1 MGSQKSSNGKR
12 KIYILLTNTGS
23 IPTKIIKVYT
33 KSPYNHVAISFTK
46 DLRRFYSFGRK
57 KYYNP
62 LLGGFVVEGVDSK
75 IYKYFDETTCSI
87 FSLEVDWRIFRRMRR
102 VIKEFEKEKDK
113 YDYSFIGL
121 LGVIANIPIEREYC
135 YFCSQF
141 VATVL
146 EKSGLNL
153 FNKPPGLVTPNDF
166 LDLKELEHI
175 YTGKLS
181 EYSINADLRTYN
193 DNFIPTTSEV

>member
-1 MGSQKSSNGKR
+1 MERLKSNNGKR

-33 KSPYNHVAISFTK
+33 KAPYNHVAISFTR

-57 KYYNP
+57 KYNNP
-62 LLGGFVVEGVDSK
+62 LLGGFVIESLDSK
-75 IYKYFDETTCSI
+75 IYEYFNETTCSI
-87 FSLEVDWRIFRRMRR
+87 FSLDVDRRVYYRMRK
-102 VIKEFEKEKDK
+102 VIKQFEKERDK
-113 YDYSFIGL
+113 YVYSFIGL
-121 LGVIANIPIEREYC
+121 LGVIVKVPIEREHG

-166 LDLKELEHI
+166 MELEELNHI

-181 EYSINADLRTYN
+181 DYSKEVNPSNYN
-193 DNFIPTTSEV
+193 NFIPSISDV

>member
-1 MGSQKSSNGKR
+1 MEVSKSKNGKR

-23 IPTKIIKVYT
+23 IPTKIIQVYT
-33 KSPYNHVAISFTK
+33 KSPYNHVAISFAR

-62 LLGGFVVEGVDSK
+62 LFGGFVIEGIDSK
-75 IYKYFDETTCSI
+75 IYEYFSETTCSI
-87 FSLEVDWRIFRRMRR
+87 FSLEVDWHTYYRMRR

-113 YDYSFIGL
+113 YVYSFIGL
-121 LGVIANIPIEREYC
+121 LGVIAKIPIEREYC

-166 LDLKELEHI
+166 LDLKELNHI

-181 EYSINADLRTYN
+181 EYSKEANLSN
-193 DNFIPTTSEV
+193 NNFIPSTSEV